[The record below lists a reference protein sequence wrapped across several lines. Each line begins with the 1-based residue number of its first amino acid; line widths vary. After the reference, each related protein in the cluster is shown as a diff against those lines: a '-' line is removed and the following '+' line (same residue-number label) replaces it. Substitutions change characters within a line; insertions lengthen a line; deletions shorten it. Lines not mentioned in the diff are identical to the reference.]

1 MSCSIRT
8 AVTVLLGTTLLAGCA
23 TKSELRR
30 GLAEQRTAL
39 EAERAERLASEQ
51 RLAGDIGVLAGD
63 VGALHTEL
71 VGLRDDYGAKILALE
86 EGMQVAVPVTF
97 AFDDTTIRP
106 ENYEV
111 LDRFVRVVQNFYPHS
126 PVTVQGFADPAGSA
140 AYNRRLSQRR
150 AEEVRAYLV
159 SRGLS
164 EAQLRA
170 VGLGATQPV
179 VPGAAGSREGAELNR
194 RVVFLVEGAAP
205 VGLATATR

>member
-30 GLAEQRTAL
+30 GLAEQHAAL

-51 RLAGDIGVLAGD
+51 RLAGD
-63 VGALHTEL
+63 VGALHAEL

-86 EGMQVAVPVTF
+86 EGMHVAMPVTF
-97 AFDDTTIRP
+97 AFDDAAIRP
-106 ENYEV
+106 EDYEV

-126 PVTVQGFADPAGSA
+126 AVTVQGFADPAGSA
-140 AYNRRLSQRR
+140 VYNRRLSQRR

-179 VPGAAGSREGAELNR
+179 VPGAAGSRDGAELNR

-205 VGLATATR
+205 VGLATTTR